1 MWAFLCGASLG
12 LVSLLNFVL
21 DRKEKYAVAKLQRKA
36 DMMAPDGPD
45 DPNDHGKCAAS
56 GGFDGPEAL
65 NDSVSGTAYQ
75 DSHMKVGGEA
85 AQPSEVSSHYARPP
99 GSVGTGPQGQKLTAT
114 LLQQHEATGAANGFL
129 TDVGALRDVNRP

>member
-36 DMMAPDGPD
+36 DLMALDEPD
-45 DPNDHGKCAAS
+45 DPADHGKCAAS
-56 GGFDGPEAL
+56 NGFDGPEAL

-75 DSHMKVGGEA
+75 DSHLQVGGEA
-85 AQPSEVSSHYARPP
+85 AQPSVVSPQYTSPP

-114 LLQQHEATGAANGFL
+114 LLQQHEATGAANGFM
-129 TDVGALRDVNRP
+129 TDVGALRVVDRP